1 MYVHVYRNKTVY
13 RDKKGIGI
21 WEWLCLMYF
30 IYTYTKLKHQIIT
43 TTSLWLKTIF
53 FSFRMT
59 LGIFANCI
67 FCLKVKYLP
76 RQQKKKL
83 QTDIKEN
90 GGKFSFLLN
99 PQVFPNLAVTLWLIG
114 CVQGTVL
121 TAREEAEKTGQETVW
136 EGWSHRDTHPW
147 GEEDQK
153 KQMPEPSPAQPRLLY
168 SGRFVTLSLPC
179 DSDLWVLAI
188 VVNRISEQH
197 HLSEEKSHI
206 VPICKKHTVTGQ

>member
-1 MYVHVYRNKTVY
+1 
-13 RDKKGIGI
+13 
-21 WEWLCLMYF
+21 
-30 IYTYTKLKHQIIT
+30 
-43 TTSLWLKTIF
+43 
-53 FSFRMT
+53 MT

-153 KQMPEPSPAQPRLLY
+153 KQMPEPSPAQTSLLWAFCNIV
-168 SGRFVTLSLPC
+168 STLWLWSLGFSHSCKQNFRTAPP
-179 DSDLWVLAI
+179 L
-188 VVNRISEQH
+188 RR
-197 HLSEEKSHI
+197 EKSHCTYLQKAYCHWPVVI
-206 VPICKKHTVTGQ
+206 RLTVCMCVYILKWNDLKDKLFKWKSKVR